1 MKSSEINYRHPTID
15 DGSNIYSLVKS
26 CPPLDVNS
34 QYFYYIL
41 CNDFS
46 NTCVVAEYD
55 RTLLGFVLAYS
66 KPEKPQSLFVWQV
79 AVAKHTRRKR
89 LALNML
95 DWLIRQPKCIN
106 IQFMETTISPLNQNS
121 QKLFVRFAKDHNANF
136 QTRLFLDKSNFDNE
150 SHEEEILYT
159 IFPLNLKN
167 KQRS

>member
-1 MKSSEINYRHPTID
+1 MKSSEINYRHPTLD
-15 DGSNIYSLVKS
+15 DGSKIYGLVRS

-41 CNDFS
+41 CKDFS

-55 RTLLGFVLAYS
+55 RNLLGFVSAYLQ
-66 KPEKPQSLFVWQV
+66 PEKPRSLFVWQV
-79 AVAKHTRRKR
+79 AVAKNARRKR

-95 DWLIRQPKCIN
+95 DWLIKQPKCIH
-106 IQFMETTISPLNQNS
+106 IQSMETTISPLNQPS
-121 QKLFVRFAKDHNANF
+121 QKLFSRFAKDHNANL

-159 IFPLNLKN
+159 LSPLN
-167 KQRS
+167 

>member
-1 MKSSEINYRHPTID
+1 MKNSEINYRHPTLD

-26 CPPLDVNS
+26 CPPLDVNP

-41 CNDFS
+41 CKDFS
-46 NTCVVAEYD
+46 KTCVVTEYD
-55 RTLLGFVLAYS
+55 RNLLGFVSAYS
-66 KPEKPQSLFVWQV
+66 QPEKPQSLFVWQV

-106 IQFMETTISPLNQNS
+106 IQFMETTISPLNQTS
-121 QKLFVRFAKDHNANF
+121 QKLFIRFAKDHNANF
-136 QTRLFLDKSNFDNE
+136 ETRLFLDKSNFDNE

-167 KQRS
+167 KHI

>member
-1 MKSSEINYRHPTID
+1 MKSSEINYRHPTLD
-15 DGSNIYSLVKS
+15 DGSKIYSLVKS

-41 CNDFS
+41 CKDFS

-55 RTLLGFVLAYS
+55 RNLLGFVSAYLQ
-66 KPEKPQSLFVWQV
+66 PEKPQSLFIWQV
-79 AVAKHTRRKR
+79 AVVKNERRKR

-95 DWLIRQPKCIN
+95 DWLIKQPKCIN
-106 IQFMETTISPLNQNS
+106 IQFMETTVSPLNQPS
-121 QKLFVRFAKDHNANF
+121 QKLFIRFAKDHNANF

-159 IFPLNLKN
+159 ISPLN
-167 KQRS
+167 